1 MAPAGVLGGSVSSPS
16 TCPFFAILT
25 GRPLDAPKTFVDR
38 ERTNVSDSRRT
49 SARCMISEQNDR
61 RIQKGAPRR
70 LRDGTRTL
78 KGAFEDGHNTSAAE
92 IRLWMYFYPTAA

>member
-1 MAPAGVLGGSVSSPS
+1 
-16 TCPFFAILT
+16 
-25 GRPLDAPKTFVDR
+25 
-38 ERTNVSDSRRT
+38 
-49 SARCMISEQNDR
+49 MISEQNDR